1 MSSIQV
7 IAGNIS
13 EHQEAVELHHRFM
26 PRMVGDVE
34 WEFSHLEA
42 FVMKVPI
49 NINPSSTINIDVII
63 LFANYCF
70 TRNIEDGEHPPAEL
84 IFDNGIERRV
94 LDPERYELSKIHL
107 RSIIQSLPNAA
118 IFYADIRQPN
128 FVTFELKESKDSA
141 KLKRY
146 AVYLFAEKDRVRK
159 RRVLLRIQSAYIPT
173 EWTRRQEQAHKIS
186 FRNLIKRAYQ
196 VK

>member
-63 LFANYCF
+63 LLQIIASLAILKTAKTHPQNLFLIMGLKGAYLTQSVMSYRNY
-70 TRNIEDGEHPPAEL
+70 T
-84 IFDNGIERRV
+84 FD
-94 LDPERYELSKIHL
+94 L
-107 RSIIQSLPNAA
+107 
-118 IFYADIRQPN
+118 
-128 FVTFELKESKDSA
+128 
-141 KLKRY
+141 
-146 AVYLFAEKDRVRK
+146 LFRAF
-159 RRVLLRIQSAYIPT
+159 LMQLFFMLTSG
-173 EWTRRQEQAHKIS
+173 
-186 FRNLIKRAYQ
+186 NLILLPLN
-196 VK
+196 